1 MNRSSN
7 AAEKPK
13 IMEESPWWGGATI
26 YQIYPR
32 SFLDTNGDGIGD
44 LKGITAKLGYIASL
58 GVAGIWISPFF
69 ASPMKD
75 FGYDVSDYC
84 AIDPMFGTMADFD
97 ELLAKAHSLNLK
109 VIIDQVYSHTSDKHD
124 WFSES
129 RSSKNHPKADWYVW
143 ADPKPDGSP
152 PSNWQSV
159 FNGSAWTWDARRCQY
174 YLHNFLEEQPDLNLH
189 NHEVQAAIL
198 DVARFWL
205 DKGVDGFRLD
215 ALNFAMHDPSFRD
228 NPAKTTAGI
237 RTRPFDYQE
246 HLYNQSHPD
255 IVMFIEK
262 LAGLI
267 NKYENRF
274 TVAEVG
280 GENAAVEMR
289 QFIHGESRLNTAY
302 GFTYLYADT
311 LTPKVV
317 KAAIE
322 DWQGASEDYWPSWAF
337 SNHDAPRAISRW
349 AKGRDIG
356 AMARL
361 NLILLASLRGNIFL
375 YQGEELGLEQAEIGF
390 EDLVDPEAIANW
402 PKTLGRD
409 GARTPIP
416 WNENNAN
423 LGFSSTK
430 PWLPIDA
437 RHNPKAVSAQD
448 QSPES
453 VLNWTREVL
462 ALRREYD
469 ALMLGTIEVV
479 RADDNV
485 LVIRRVYGRETVLC
499 VFNLGFETSEFA
511 LGDEYE
517 IIAATNGATH
527 QSLPPLGAYWARLR

>member
-1 MNRSSN
+1 MNRISV
-7 AAEKPK
+7 AVEIQK
-13 IMEESPWWGGATI
+13 IMEETPWWSGAAI

-32 SFLDTNGDGIGD
+32 SFLDTDADGIGD
-44 LKGITAKLGYIASL
+44 LKGITAKLGYISSL

-97 ELLAKAHSLNLK
+97 ELLEKAHALGLK
-109 VIIDQVYSHTSDKHD
+109 VIIDQVYSHTSDQHE
-124 WFSES
+124 WFTQS
-129 RSSKNHPKADWYVW
+129 RSSKSNPKADWYVW

-189 NHEVQAAIL
+189 NPEVQTAIL

-215 ALNFAMHDPSFRD
+215 ALNFAMHDPSFCD
-228 NPAKTTAGI
+228 NPPKTTEGP

-246 HLYNQSHPD
+246 HIYNQSHPD
-255 IVMFIEK
+255 IVKFIER
-262 LAGLI
+262 LAGII
-267 NKYENRF
+267 NEYEGRF

-280 GENAAVEMR
+280 GENAAAEMR
-289 QFIHGESRLNTAY
+289 QFIHGDNRLNTAY
-302 GFTYLYADT
+302 GFTYLYAEK
-311 LTPKVV
+311 LTPRFV

-322 DWQGASEDYWPSWAF
+322 NWQQSGDEYWPSWAF
-337 SNHDAPRAISRW
+337 SNHDAPRAASRW
-349 AKGRDIG
+349 AQGRDIG
-356 AMARL
+356 KMARL

-390 EDLVDPEAIANW
+390 EDLADPEAIANW

-416 WNENNAN
+416 WNEKTAN
-423 LGFSSTK
+423 SGFSGAK

-437 RHNPKAVSAQD
+437 RHDEKAVSAQND
-448 QSPES
+448 NPDS
-453 VLNWTREVL
+453 VLNWTREVM
-462 ALRREYD
+462 ALRREYE
-469 ALMLGTIEVV
+469 ALMIGTIEVV
-479 RADDNV
+479 AADDN
-485 LVIRRVYGRETVLC
+485 LLALRRQHGRQEILC
-499 VFNLGFETSEFA
+499 VFNLGFEIADYA
-511 LGDEYE
+511 LGEEYE
-517 IIAATNGATH
+517 IIALTNGAT
-527 QSLPPLGAYWARLR
+527 QEKLPPLGAYWARLK